1 MKNTMSTISQEHQSN
16 KYNRKHSLMQT
27 NLIPSVQ
34 QHDIVLIQVILR
46 ELGHLV
52 HTELARLVRALKK
65 ARSVRWRR
73 LLEPG
78 GCEWYL
84 SM

>member
-1 MKNTMSTISQEHQSN
+1 
-16 KYNRKHSLMQT
+16 MQT

-52 HTELARLVRALKK
+52 HTELARLVRAFKK

-78 GCEWYL
+78 GGEWYL